1 MLIEA
6 PFKISIVDKQDS
18 QSKELHLTFTDI
30 FSNIE
35 PDQRT
40 SILEKYINELSD
52 NIQQL
57 PAESQ
62 DRQGMLIIEQL
73 AGQLLPHLANDE
85 LDLDETIIVEINKEI
100 TINSLIE
107 KSQIN

>member
-6 PFKISIVDKQDS
+6 PFKISIVDKPDS
-18 QSKELHLTFTDI
+18 QSKELHLTFTDY
-30 FSNIE
+30 FSNSE
-35 PDQRT
+35 LLQRT
-40 SILEKYINELSD
+40 HILEKYINELTD

-57 PAESQ
+57 PPDSQ

-73 AGQLLPHLANDE
+73 AGQLLPHLANDD
-85 LDLDETIIVEINKEI
+85 LDLGENIIVEINKGI

-107 KSQIN
+107 NSQLN